1 MLFLPH
7 GSDET
12 NTLVFSLAIVGVREA
27 VLRAPNFLF
36 YKFPKQTKC
45 RTKFEISNKIYEPLF
60 RSDFLFG
67 EDKVINFDFIN
78 VAISVIAIKIH
89 KYAI

>member
-12 NTLVFSLAIVGVREA
+12 NTLVFSSAFV
-27 VLRAPNFLF
+27 
-36 YKFPKQTKC
+36 
-45 RTKFEISNKIYEPLF
+45 EISNKIYEPLF

-78 VAISVIAIKIH
+78 VAIPFCYRHKNTQIRDIVLLSRFYLAKELNISVSKEQLNFP
-89 KYAI
+89 